1 MYLWDLALR
10 KGRLGYIKYILKN
23 SLMKLPIFG
32 WGFHIFEFIPLERKW
47 ENDEPIMH
55 QMLLTLTNRQDP
67 LWLALFPEGTDFTE
81 QKCRSS
87 QNFAAENGLPMLNNV
102 LLPKTKGFYAC
113 LDTLRSSLD
122 AVYDVTIAYKNS
134 CPDLMD
140 NVYGVDPSE
149 VHIDIRRIPLKQI
162 PVAEEEASAWL
173 IDAFQRKDKLLT
185 YFNTKGHFPNQRSE
199 AELSTV
205 KCLINCTLVIALTG
219 IFTYVAFVSMWMRVY
234 IALSCVY
241 LASATYFNFRPLPL
255 LDFVKS
261 RLCRDKRKK

>member
-1 MYLWDLALR
+1 METKFVLAERVINYNSIVSHSFRASDL
-10 KGRLGYIKYILKN
+10 
-23 SLMKLPIFG
+23 
-32 WGFHIFEFIPLERKW
+32 
-47 ENDEPIMH
+47 
-55 QMLLTLTNRQDP
+55 
-67 LWLALFPEGTDFTE
+67 LF
-81 QKCRSS
+81 
-87 QNFAAENGLPMLNNV
+87 L
-102 LLPKTKGFYAC
+102 
-113 LDTLRSSLD
+113 